1 MCVYAVMWAR
11 DRYNFACS
19 NPHHHPQTPTHTY
32 RMQKQL
38 ERAMDGPIDVIHV
51 KQVCP
56 VLSLFLD
63 NLHYWY
69 VPGMYFQQQ
78 EDFKFLSHFGGKFI
92 IHQVNDSYVGVVRW
106 SCDNMYRLVYIQC
119 STICITLEALDKCGF
134 VP

>member
-1 MCVYAVMWAR
+1 MVSSVSAVCVFMPLCVQGIDIILYAQIAP
-11 DRYNFACS
+11 S
-19 NPHHHPQTPTHTY
+19 HTHTHTY

-38 ERAMDGPIDVIHV
+38 ERAMGGPIDVIHV

-56 VLSLFLD
+56 VFSLILD
-63 NLHYWY
+63 SLHYWY

-106 SCDNMYRLVYIQC
+106 SCDNVYHLVY
-119 STICITLEALDKCGF
+119 
-134 VP
+134 